1 MIRKKLIKNKTNFDM
16 VRWRLH
22 EPARIEAFSD
32 AVMALAVT
40 LLVVSLEV
48 PKTYDELFLS
58 LRGVFGFAICFLM
71 LMLVWHDQYLFFRR
85 YGLQDT
91 RTISYNSMLMFVLLM
106 YVYPLKFL
114 FTYLTQGNDVMVNG
128 KLIHRF
134 TEMGQMGKL
143 MIVYSTGY
151 FIINLL
157 FVLMHKHALKEKH
170 ELELLPIERFNTDT
184 FIYVYYGVMGVGI
197 LSIILALLG
206 IFTKDGTGI
215 LESFSGMIYGLVG
228 IVISQVHSRRNKML
242 EQRFTKN
249 EMEELKQHIQMEE

>member
-1 MIRKKLIKNKTNFDM
+1 M

-71 LMLVWHDQYLFFRR
+71 LMFIWHDQYLFFRR

-91 RTISYNSMLMFVLLM
+91 RTISYNAMLMFVLLM

-114 FTYLTQGNDVMVNG
+114 FTYLTQGNDVIVNG
-128 KLIHRF
+128 QLLHRF

-143 MIVYSTGY
+143 MIVYSAGY

-157 FVLMHKHALKEKH
+157 FVAMHKHALKEKH
-170 ELELLPIERFNTDT
+170 ELELLPIEKFNTHT
-184 FIYVYYGVMGVGI
+184 FIYVYFGMMGICI
-197 LSIILALLG
+197 LSIVLALIG
-206 IFTKDGTGI
+206 VYTKDSTGL
-215 LESFSGMIYGLVG
+215 LESFSGIIFSITG
-228 IVISQVHSRRNKML
+228 IVISQVHGRRKKMM
-242 EQRFTKN
+242 EQRFTK
-249 EMEELKQHIQMEE
+249 MEIDELKQHVYMEE